1 MMRRK
6 THARVPVARLGLL
19 VGVLLSLASMVGLGS
34 VSEGWRD
41 EIARRLAA
49 LRPERPAEYLALAED
64 LVDRASNGGAADADR
79 AMARTLASLA
89 GAIDVQGMGRSAA
102 LFLVENSSNDAQRSR
117 MLAVAALLDPA
128 ADVRV
133 EVAERTESVLALV
146 RAFSYYRRGD
156 GIRAKEA
163 LGRNDAAAL
172 LDRHPDILKGGSARF
187 RADCDAMRSS
197 GVPAMSE
204 LQVEALHALAS
215 GSIAGA
221 PRSWSESLARI
232 GPAPLPEVDL
242 DDPRSLFGVDPEL
255 SVWDGKAW
263 TPRAAA
269 PAKLTA
275 PAAKPRGR

>member
-1 MMRRK
+1 MRRK
-6 THARVPVARLGLL
+6 THARVPAARLVLL
-19 VGVLLSLASMVGLGS
+19 AGVLLSLASMMGLGS
-34 VSEGWRD
+34 MSEGWRD

-64 LVDRASNGGAADADR
+64 LVDRASNGVAADADR

-133 EVAERTESVLALV
+133 EAAERTESVLALV
-146 RAFSYYRRGD
+146 RAFSFYRRGD

-172 LDRHPDILKGGSARF
+172 LDRHADILKGGSARF

-197 GVPAMSE
+197 GVPAMSDV
-204 LQVEALHALAS
+204 QVEALHALAS

-263 TPRAAA
+263 TPRPAA
-269 PAKLTA
+269 PAKVTS
-275 PAAKPRGR
+275 PAAKPRAR

>member
-1 MMRRK
+1 MRRK

-19 VGVLLSLASMVGLGS
+19 AGVLLSLASMVGLGS

-133 EVAERTESVLALV
+133 EAAERTESVLALV
-146 RAFSYYRRGD
+146 RAFSFYRRGD

-172 LDRHPDILKGGSARF
+172 LDRYPDILKGGSARF

-263 TPRAAA
+263 TPRPPA
-269 PAKLTA
+269 PAKVTS
-275 PAAKPRGR
+275 PAAKPRAR

>member
-1 MMRRK
+1 MHR
-6 THARVPVARLGLL
+6 TTYARVPVARLALL
-19 VGVLLSLASMVGLGS
+19 AGALLSMASMVGFGS
-34 VSEGWRD
+34 MSEGWRD
-41 EIARRLAA
+41 EVARRLAA

-79 AMARTLASLA
+79 ALARTLASLA

-102 LFLVENSSNDAQRSR
+102 LFLVENSSNEAQRSR

-156 GIRAKEA
+156 GTRAKEA

-263 TPRAAA
+263 TPRPAA
-269 PAKLTA
+269 PAGSLRR
-275 PAAKPRGR
+275 P

>member
-1 MMRRK
+1 MRRM
-6 THARVPVARLGLL
+6 THVRVPVARLVLL
-19 VGVLLSLASMVGLGS
+19 SGVLLSLASMVGLGS
-34 VSEGWRD
+34 MSEGWRD

-89 GAIDVQGMGRSAA
+89 GAVDVQGMGRSAA

-133 EVAERTESVLALV
+133 EAAERTESVLALV
-146 RAFSYYRRGD
+146 RAFSFYRRGD

-172 LDRHPDILKGGSARF
+172 LDRHADILKGGSARF

-263 TPRAAA
+263 TPRPAA
-269 PAKLTA
+269 PAKVTS
-275 PAAKPRGR
+275 PAVKPRVR

>member
-1 MMRRK
+1 MRRK
-6 THARVPVARLGLL
+6 THARVPVARLVLSA
-19 VGVLLSLASMVGLGS
+19 GVLLSLASMVGLGS
-34 VSEGWRD
+34 MSEGWRD

-64 LVDRASNGGAADADR
+64 LVDRASNGVAADADR

-133 EVAERTESVLALV
+133 EAAERTESVLALV
-146 RAFSYYRRGD
+146 RAFSFYRRGD

-263 TPRAAA
+263 TPRPAA
-269 PAKLTA
+269 PAKVTS
-275 PAAKPRGR
+275 PAVKPRAR

>member
-1 MMRRK
+1 MRRK
-6 THARVPVARLGLL
+6 THARVPVARLVLSA
-19 VGVLLSLASMVGLGS
+19 GVLLSLASMVGLGS
-34 VSEGWRD
+34 MSEGWRD

-64 LVDRASNGGAADADR
+64 LVDRASNGVAADADR

-133 EVAERTESVLALV
+133 EAAERTESVLALV
-146 RAFSYYRRGD
+146 RAFSFYRRGD

-263 TPRAAA
+263 TPRPAA
-269 PAKLTA
+269 PAKVTS
-275 PAAKPRGR
+275 PAAKPRAR

>member
-1 MMRRK
+1 MRRK
-6 THARVPVARLGLL
+6 THARVPVARLVLL
-19 VGVLLSLASMVGLGS
+19 AGVLLSLASMVGLGS
-34 VSEGWRD
+34 MSEGWRD

-64 LVDRASNGGAADADR
+64 LVDRASNGVAADADR

-133 EVAERTESVLALV
+133 EAAERTESVLALV
-146 RAFSYYRRGD
+146 RAFSFYRRGA

-263 TPRAAA
+263 TPRPAA
-269 PAKLTA
+269 PAGSLRR
-275 PAAKPRGR
+275 P

>member
-1 MMRRK
+1 
-6 THARVPVARLGLL
+6 
-19 VGVLLSLASMVGLGS
+19 
-34 VSEGWRD
+34 
-41 EIARRLAA
+41 
-49 LRPERPAEYLALAED
+49 
-64 LVDRASNGGAADADR
+64 
-79 AMARTLASLA
+79 
-89 GAIDVQGMGRSAA
+89 
-102 LFLVENSSNDAQRSR
+102 

-128 ADVRV
+128 SDVRV
-133 EVAERTESVLALV
+133 EAAERTESVLALV
-146 RAFSYYRRGD
+146 RAFSFYRRGD

-172 LDRHPDILKGGSARF
+172 LDRHADILKGGSARF

-197 GVPAMSE
+197 GVPAMSDV
-204 LQVEALHALAS
+204 QVEALHALAS

-263 TPRAAA
+263 TPRPAA
-269 PAKLTA
+269 PAKVTS
-275 PAAKPRGR
+275 PAVKPRAR

>member
-1 MMRRK
+1 MRRK
-6 THARVPVARLGLL
+6 THARVPAARLVLL
-19 VGVLLSLASMVGLGS
+19 AGVLLSLASMMGLGS
-34 VSEGWRD
+34 MSEGWRD
-41 EIARRLAA
+41 EVARRLAA

-79 AMARTLASLA
+79 AMARMLASLA

-128 ADVRV
+128 DDVRV
-133 EVAERTESVLALV
+133 EAAERTESVLALV
-146 RAFSYYRRGD
+146 RAFSFYRRGD

-172 LDRHPDILKGGSARF
+172 LDRHADILKGGSARF

-197 GVPAMSE
+197 GVPAMSD

-263 TPRAAA
+263 TLRPAA
-269 PAKLTA
+269 PAGSLRR
-275 PAAKPRGR
+275 P

>member
-1 MMRRK
+1 
-6 THARVPVARLGLL
+6 VLL
-19 VGVLLSLASMVGLGS
+19 AGVLLSLASMMGLGS
-34 VSEGWRD
+34 ISEGWRD

-64 LVDRASNGGAADADR
+64 LVDRASNGVAADADR

-133 EVAERTESVLALV
+133 EAAERTESVLALV
-146 RAFSYYRRGD
+146 RAFSFYRRGD

-263 TPRAAA
+263 TPRPAA
-269 PAKLTA
+269 PAKVTS
-275 PAAKPRGR
+275 PAAKPRAR

>member
-1 MMRRK
+1 MRRM
-6 THARVPVARLGLL
+6 THVRVPVARLVLL
-19 VGVLLSLASMVGLGS
+19 SGVLLSLASMVGLGS
-34 VSEGWRD
+34 MSEGWRD

-89 GAIDVQGMGRSAA
+89 GAVDVQGMGRSAA
-102 LFLVENSSNDAQRSR
+102 LFLVENSSDDSQRSR

-128 ADVRV
+128 SDLRV
-133 EVAERTESVLALV
+133 EAAERTESVLALV
-146 RAFSYYRRGD
+146 RAFSLYRRGD

-172 LDRHPDILKGGSARF
+172 LDRHADILKGGSARF

-197 GVPAMSE
+197 GVPAMSDM
-204 LQVEALHALAS
+204 QVEALHALAS

-263 TPRAAA
+263 TPRPAA
-269 PAKLTA
+269 PAKVTS
-275 PAAKPRGR
+275 PAVKPRAR

>member
-1 MMRRK
+1 MRRK
-6 THARVPVARLGLL
+6 THARVPVARLVLL
-19 VGVLLSLASMVGLGS
+19 AGVLLSLASMVGLGS
-34 VSEGWRD
+34 MSEGWRD

-133 EVAERTESVLALV
+133 EAAERTESVLALV
-146 RAFSYYRRGD
+146 RAFSFYRRGD

-263 TPRAAA
+263 TPRPAA
-269 PAKLTA
+269 PAKVTS
-275 PAAKPRGR
+275 PAVKPRAR

>member
-1 MMRRK
+1 MRRK
-6 THARVPVARLGLL
+6 THARVPVARLVLL
-19 VGVLLSLASMVGLGS
+19 AGVLLSLASMVGLGS
-34 VSEGWRD
+34 MSEGWRD

-64 LVDRASNGGAADADR
+64 LVDRASNGVAADADR

-133 EVAERTESVLALV
+133 EAAERTESVLALV
-146 RAFSYYRRGD
+146 RAFSFYRRGD

-263 TPRAAA
+263 TPRPAA
-269 PAKLTA
+269 PAKVTS
-275 PAAKPRGR
+275 PAAKPRAR

>member
-1 MMRRK
+1 MRRK
-6 THARVPVARLGLL
+6 THARVPVARLVLL
-19 VGVLLSLASMVGLGS
+19 AGVLLSLASMVGLGS
-34 VSEGWRD
+34 MSEGWRD

-64 LVDRASNGGAADADR
+64 LVDRASNGVAADADR

-133 EVAERTESVLALV
+133 EAAERTESVLALV
-146 RAFSYYRRGD
+146 RAFSFYRRGD

-263 TPRAAA
+263 TPRPAA
-269 PAKLTA
+269 PAKVTS
-275 PAAKPRGR
+275 PAVKPRAR

>member
-1 MMRRK
+1 MRRAIN
-6 THARVPVARLGLL
+6 ARVPAVRRAVLAGAVLSMACMAGL
-19 VGVLLSLASMVGLGS
+19 VP
-34 VSEGWRD
+34 VSDGWRD
-41 EIARRLAA
+41 EVSRRLVA

-79 AMARTLASLA
+79 AMARTLASIA
-89 GAIDVQGMGRSAA
+89 GAIDVHGMGRSAA
-102 LFLVENSSNDAQRSR
+102 LFLVENSSNDGERSR

-128 ADVRV
+128 SDVRV
-133 EVAERTESVLALV
+133 EAAERTESVLALV
-146 RAFSYYRRGD
+146 RAFSFYRRGD

-172 LDRHPDILKGGSARF
+172 LDRHADILKGGSARF

-197 GVPAMSE
+197 GVPAMSDV
-204 LQVEALHALAS
+204 QVEALHALAS

-263 TPRAAA
+263 TPR
-269 PAKLTA
+269 
-275 PAAKPRGR
+275 PAARAKVTSPAVKPRAR

>member
-1 MMRRK
+1 MHR
-6 THARVPVARLGLL
+6 TTYARVPVARLALL
-19 VGVLLSLASMVGLGS
+19 AGALLSMASMVGFGS
-34 VSEGWRD
+34 MSEGWRD
-41 EIARRLAA
+41 EVARRLAA

-79 AMARTLASLA
+79 AMARMLASLA

-102 LFLVENSSNDAQRSR
+102 LFLVENSSNDGERSR

-128 ADVRV
+128 SDVRV
-133 EVAERTESVLALV
+133 EAAERTESVLALV
-146 RAFSYYRRGD
+146 RAVSVSRRGD

-172 LDRHPDILKGGSARF
+172 LDRHADILKGGSARF

-197 GVPAMSE
+197 GVPAMSD

-263 TPRAAA
+263 MQRPAA

-275 PAAKPRGR
+275 PAVKPRGR

>member
-1 MMRRK
+1 MHR
-6 THARVPVARLGLL
+6 TTYARVPVARLALL
-19 VGVLLSLASMVGLGS
+19 AGALLSMASMVGFGS
-34 VSEGWRD
+34 MSEGWRD
-41 EIARRLAA
+41 EVARRLAA

-64 LVDRASNGGAADADR
+64 LVDRASNGGAVDADR
-79 AMARTLASLA
+79 ALARTLASLA

-102 LFLVENSSNDAQRSR
+102 LFLVENSSNEAQRSR

-128 ADVRV
+128 TDVRV

-156 GIRAKEA
+156 GTRAKEA

-263 TPRAAA
+263 TPRPAA
-269 PAKLTA
+269 PAGSLRR
-275 PAAKPRGR
+275 P

>member
-1 MMRRK
+1 MRRK
-6 THARVPVARLGLL
+6 THARVPAARLVLL
-19 VGVLLSLASMVGLGS
+19 AGVLLSLVSMMGLGS
-34 VSEGWRD
+34 MSEGWRD

-64 LVDRASNGGAADADR
+64 LVDRAANGGAADADR
-79 AMARTLASLA
+79 AKARTLASLA

-133 EVAERTESVLALV
+133 EAAERTESVLALV
-146 RAFSYYRRGD
+146 RAFSFYRRGD

-172 LDRHPDILKGGSARF
+172 LDRHADILKGGSARF

-197 GVPAMSE
+197 GVPAMSDV
-204 LQVEALHALAS
+204 QVEALHALAS

-263 TPRAAA
+263 TPRPAA
-269 PAKLTA
+269 PAKVTS
-275 PAAKPRGR
+275 PAVKPRAR

>member
-1 MMRRK
+1 MRRK
-6 THARVPVARLGLL
+6 THARVPAARLVLL
-19 VGVLLSLASMVGLGS
+19 AGVLLSLASMMGLGS
-34 VSEGWRD
+34 MSEGWRD

-128 ADVRV
+128 DDVRV
-133 EVAERTESVLALV
+133 EAAERTESVLALV
-146 RAFSYYRRGD
+146 RAFSFYRRGD

-172 LDRHPDILKGGSARF
+172 LDRHADILKGGSARF

-263 TPRAAA
+263 TPRPAA
-269 PAKLTA
+269 PAKVTS
-275 PAAKPRGR
+275 PAVKPRAR

>member
-1 MMRRK
+1 MRRK
-6 THARVPVARLGLL
+6 THARVPAARLVLL
-19 VGVLLSLASMVGLGS
+19 AGVLLSLASMMGLGS
-34 VSEGWRD
+34 MSEGWRD

-133 EVAERTESVLALV
+133 EAAERTESVLALV
-146 RAFSYYRRGD
+146 RAFSFYRRGD

-172 LDRHPDILKGGSARF
+172 LDRHADILKGGSARF

-263 TPRAAA
+263 TPRPAA
-269 PAKLTA
+269 PAKVTS
-275 PAAKPRGR
+275 PAVKPRAR

>member
-1 MMRRK
+1 MRRK
-6 THARVPVARLGLL
+6 THARVPAARLVLL
-19 VGVLLSLASMVGLGS
+19 AGVLLSLASMMGLGS
-34 VSEGWRD
+34 ISEGWRD

-64 LVDRASNGGAADADR
+64 LVDRASNGVAADADR

-133 EVAERTESVLALV
+133 EAAERTESVLALV
-146 RAFSYYRRGD
+146 RAFSFYRRGD

-263 TPRAAA
+263 TPRPAA
-269 PAKLTA
+269 PAKVTS
-275 PAAKPRGR
+275 PAAKPRAR

>member
-1 MMRRK
+1 MRRK

-19 VGVLLSLASMVGLGS
+19 AGVLLSLASMVGLGS
-34 VSEGWRD
+34 MSEGWRD

-64 LVDRASNGGAADADR
+64 LVDRASNGVAADADR

-146 RAFSYYRRGD
+146 RAFSFYRRGD

-215 GSIAGA
+215 GAIAGA

-263 TPRAAA
+263 TPRPAA

-275 PAAKPRGR
+275 PAVKPRGR

>member
-1 MMRRK
+1 MHR
-6 THARVPVARLGLL
+6 TTYARVPVARLALL
-19 VGVLLSLASMVGLGS
+19 AGVLLSMAPMAGFGSM
-34 VSEGWRD
+34 SEGWRD
-41 EIARRLAA
+41 EVARRLAA

-64 LVDRASNGGAADADR
+64 LVDRASNGGAVDADR
-79 AMARTLASLA
+79 ALARTLASLA

-263 TPRAAA
+263 TPRPAA
-269 PAKLTA
+269 PAKVTS
-275 PAAKPRGR
+275 PAAKPRAR

>member
-1 MMRRK
+1 MRRK

-19 VGVLLSLASMVGLGS
+19 VGVLLSMASMVGFGS
-34 VSEGWRD
+34 MSEGWRD
-41 EIARRLAA
+41 EVARRLAA

-79 AMARTLASLA
+79 AMARTLASIA
-89 GAIDVQGMGRSAA
+89 GAIDVHGMGRSAA
-102 LFLVENSSNDAQRSR
+102 LFLVENSSNDGERSR

-128 ADVRV
+128 SDVRV
-133 EVAERTESVLALV
+133 EAAERTESVLALV
-146 RAFSYYRRGD
+146 RAFSFYRRGD

-172 LDRHPDILKGGSARF
+172 LDRHADILKGGSARF

-197 GVPAMSE
+197 GVPAMSDV
-204 LQVEALHALAS
+204 QVEALHALAS

-221 PRSWSESLARI
+221 PRNWSESLARI

-263 TPRAAA
+263 TPRPAA
-269 PAKLTA
+269 PAKVTS
-275 PAAKPRGR
+275 PAVKPRAR

>member
-1 MMRRK
+1 MRRAIN
-6 THARVPVARLGLL
+6 ARVHAVRL
-19 VGVLLSLASMVGLGS
+19 VVLAGAVLAMASMAGLGP
-34 VSEGWRD
+34 VSDGWRD
-41 EIARRLAA
+41 EVSRRLAA

-79 AMARTLASLA
+79 SMARTLASLA

-133 EVAERTESVLALV
+133 EAAERTESVLALV
-146 RAFSYYRRGD
+146 RAFSFYRRGD

-172 LDRHPDILKGGSARF
+172 LDRHADILKGGSARF

-197 GVPAMSE
+197 GVPAMSDV
-204 LQVEALHALAS
+204 QVEALHALAS

-263 TPRAAA
+263 TPRPAA
-269 PAKLTA
+269 PAKVTS
-275 PAAKPRGR
+275 PAVKPRAR

>member
-1 MMRRK
+1 M
-6 THARVPVARLGLL
+6 
-19 VGVLLSLASMVGLGS
+19 ASMVGFGS
-34 VSEGWRD
+34 MSEGWRD
-41 EIARRLAA
+41 EVARRLAA
-49 LRPERPAEYLALAED
+49 LRPARPAEYLALAEA
-64 LVDRASNGGAADADR
+64 LVDRASNGGAVDADR
-79 AMARTLASLA
+79 ALARTLASLA

-156 GIRAKEA
+156 GTRAKEA

-263 TPRAAA
+263 TPRPAA
-269 PAKLTA
+269 PAGSLRR
-275 PAAKPRGR
+275 P